1 MAPIACSV
9 KAEIA
14 MPIAPSEDIAA
25 VTYRATSSSRVIPA
39 ASVTVVPDS
48 SVTGPMGNRAAPVA
62 RATAVTPNETASANT
77 TITAYFTVRTR
88 ALPAGTA
95 NR

>member
-9 KAEIA
+9 RVEIA
-14 MPIAPSEDIAA
+14 MPIAPSEDIAVA
-25 VTYRATSSSRVIPA
+25 TYSATNSSRTIPP
-39 ASVTVVPDS
+39 ASDTVVPDS

-62 RATAVTPNETASANT
+62 RATAVTPNVTASANSDDHGVLHGED
-77 TITAYFTVRTR
+77 ADSPGR
-88 ALPAGTA
+88 